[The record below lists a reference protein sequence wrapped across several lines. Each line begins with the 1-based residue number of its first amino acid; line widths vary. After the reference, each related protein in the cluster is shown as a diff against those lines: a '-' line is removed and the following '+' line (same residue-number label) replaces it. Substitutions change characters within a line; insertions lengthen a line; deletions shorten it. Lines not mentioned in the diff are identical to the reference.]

1 MSSLGF
7 FYRNFLR
14 SHLGGY
20 GGGRW
25 SGAPAAILPILPPT
39 PPPCWESLLEMEK
52 ENEQVLNSSLV
63 SVAPDGPEVTGIFE
77 LPNYMNK
84 NIAQSLSKK
93 NMS

>member
-1 MSSLGF
+1 
-7 FYRNFLR
+7 
-14 SHLGGY
+14 
-20 GGGRW
+20 
-25 SGAPAAILPILPPT
+25 
-39 PPPCWESLLEMEK
+39 MEK